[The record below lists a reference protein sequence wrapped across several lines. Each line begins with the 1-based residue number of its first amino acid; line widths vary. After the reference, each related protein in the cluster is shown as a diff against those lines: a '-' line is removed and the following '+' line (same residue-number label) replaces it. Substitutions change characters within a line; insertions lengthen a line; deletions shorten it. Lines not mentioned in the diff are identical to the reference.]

1 MKVFSPTEMIE
12 GYLREN
18 RYNLSPQTPNEEK
31 DLHEGIIMGAAKAL
45 NEAIEEDGDYC
56 WDESGE
62 KKSIIRHIL
71 DAVTA
76 LEGKYACYNQTE
88 SINNRLILQKA
99 LELLDK

>member
-1 MKVFSPTEMIE
+1 MIE
-12 GYLREN
+12 SYLREN
-18 RYNLSPQTPNEEK
+18 GYNLSPQTPEEDK
-31 DLHEGIIMGAAKAL
+31 ALHEGIIIGAAMAL
-45 NEAIEEDGDYC
+45 NEAIEESGDYC
-56 WDESGE
+56 WDEPGE

-76 LEGKYACYNQTE
+76 LEDKYACYNQTE